1 MTNIN
6 QSVMSRLFAI
16 NLDRDIRTDDRAQG
30 APSALAPPFVK
41 AYRSVST
48 GIVLPRGGDQSFF
61 AGLNAKMAFLTEL
74 FVDCDISLQLPFLL
88 KRAIPPGQSSVG
100 CVGRRF

>member
-1 MTNIN
+1 ML
-6 QSVMSRLFAI
+6 SRLFTV
-16 NLDRDIRTDDRAQG
+16 NLNRYIRTDDRAQG
-30 APSALAPPFVK
+30 TPSALAFPFVK

-48 GIVLPRGGDQSFF
+48 GIVLPRGGDQSLF

-88 KRAIPPGQSSVG
+88 KRAMSGSARSIL
-100 CVGRRF
+100 RRLCSPALSAHH